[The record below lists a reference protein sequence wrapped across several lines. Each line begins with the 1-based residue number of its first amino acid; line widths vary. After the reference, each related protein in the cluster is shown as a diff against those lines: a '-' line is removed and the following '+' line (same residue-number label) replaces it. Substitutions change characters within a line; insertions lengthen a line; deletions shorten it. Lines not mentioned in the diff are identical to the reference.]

1 MFAHYVVALVKGV
14 PTPFIVFPSDQKG
27 LNRPLDALK
36 EFDIQQHVVSAGTL
50 TWTVGKDAKVICY
63 GRGDVVVDKA
73 LRKVATFQSR
83 GPQDAQLFKEQLSKP
98 LPYMVLRFPG
108 KYHPVLLSPG
118 DSHNL
123 QLLRQFDVRPHKA
136 VLGAGWVDFGLSTGA
151 KPVCFGQTV
160 FDKYEFAR
168 VDLSVKKQSRG
179 LIDMTILEQAFVKPQ
194 FEERFQGVH
203 ELAFA

>member
-14 PTPFIVFPSDQKG
+14 PTPFIVFPGDPKG

-36 EFDIQQHVVSAGTL
+36 EFDIRKDIVSAGTL
-50 TWTVGKDAKVICY
+50 TWTGGKDAQVTCY

-73 LRKVATFQSR
+73 LREVVTFQSR
-83 GPQDAQLFKEQLSKP
+83 GPQDAQLCRELLSKP

-108 KYHPVLLSPG
+108 KYHPVLLGPN

-123 QLLRQFDVRPHKA
+123 QLFRQFQLRPHKS
-136 VLGAGWVDFGLSTGA
+136 VLGAGWIDFGLSTGA
-151 KPVCFGQTV
+151 KPLCYGQTV
-160 FDKYEFAR
+160 FDKYEYAR
-168 VDLSVKKQSRG
+168 VDVSVKKQSRG
-179 LIDMTILEQAFVKPQ
+179 LIDVTIIEQAFVKPK
-194 FEERFQGVH
+194 FEEKFNGLH